1 MKNSAAAGP
10 KDRASGKKTLT
21 LSRANYRAEKNEK
34 LNYDFNFSTSVF
46 PSRAGDGETVIPAD
60 SIAAAFEPASPLP
73 PEMIAPACPMRR
85 PVGAVKPAM
94 KPTIGFLRTSLTSF
108 LRDTQAYS

>member
-21 LSRANYRAEKNEK
+21 LFSANYRAEKNEK

-60 SIAAAFEPASPLP
+60 SIAAALQEIDQKLAKLES
-73 PEMIAPACPMRR
+73 AR
-85 PVGAVKPAM
+85 
-94 KPTIGFLRTSLTSF
+94 
-108 LRDTQAYS
+108 